1 MFEVNHENGIS
12 ILRMQHGKAN
22 AMDLSFCVE
31 LTKTIQGLS
40 GSSSRAIIMTGQD
53 RIYCAGV
60 DLPQLLAGGVDYV
73 RQFLPA
79 LDTLLETL
87 FFCNKPIIAA
97 VNGHAFA
104 GGCLLT
110 CIADQ
115 RLMAN
120 GSAKIGVPEL
130 RVGVPF
136 PTVALEIMRAKTNPI
151 FFEEVILG
159 GGTYTVQEAMQRGLI
174 DSIVEEDQLL
184 TEAMVAAKSLATIRP
199 GNFSFSKQQLRQPV
213 REAIDSRKKQQ
224 ESELYALWEA
234 EDTHAAIRDFV
245 ARTLNK

>member
-1 MFEVNHENGIS
+1 MFNIKHVNSIT

-22 AMDLSFCVE
+22 AMDLDFCVE
-31 LTKTIQGLS
+31 LTKTIQELAE
-40 GSSSRAIIMTGQD
+40 SSTRAIIMTGQGK
-53 RIYCAGV
+53 IYCAGV

-79 LDTLLETL
+79 LDTLFETI

-97 VNGHAFA
+97 VNGHAIA

-110 CIADQ
+110 CTADK
-115 RLMAN
+115 RLMVN
-120 GSAKIGVPEL
+120 NTAKIGVPEL

-136 PTVALEIMRAKTNPI
+136 PAVALEIMRAKTNPT

-159 GGTYTVQEAMQRGLI
+159 GGTYTVQEALQRGLI
-174 DSIVEEDQLL
+174 DSIVEEEQLL
-184 TEAMVAAKSLATIRP
+184 TEAMAAAESLVTIRP
-199 GNFSFSKQQLRQPV
+199 ENFAFSKQQIRQPV

-224 ESELYALWEA
+224 ETELYTLWEA
-234 EDTHAAIRDFV
+234 EETHAAIREFV
-245 ARTLNK
+245 ARTLKK